1 MLALCSDLAL
11 HRMNLGDRIVINR
24 RNIFNNSLLCWATLK
39 FLAADFIP
47 PILLRY
53 SYIDSKYSSPFSVQ
67 LARRVLKLVCTKS
80 LKFEK
85 TDASYF
91 FFVFLYQ
98 GIKIFETK
106 KWFVQISN
114 NHENFWLVTVIEFF
128 SKFFAA
134 KLKSNIFLITCLPFY
149 FYSVSEKWVR
159 YPGPRFFPNWFQFFS
174 ININKKAKWRLHF
187 LPYPKMFQILLE

>member
-1 MLALCSDLAL
+1 MRTDVFRANKNKISQIEWFATILLFDYPKGHHVHMLALCSDLAL

-106 KWFVQISN
+106 K
-114 NHENFWLVTVIEFF
+114 
-128 SKFFAA
+128 
-134 KLKSNIFLITCLPFY
+134 
-149 FYSVSEKWVR
+149 
-159 YPGPRFFPNWFQFFS
+159 
-174 ININKKAKWRLHF
+174 
-187 LPYPKMFQILLE
+187 